1 MYSGVLW
8 IFTTHFFVHD
18 TNRICTLSWRILITL
33 SIRIFFLRK
42 RLTAESSAVGANIG
56 IVSKIIFSSIAIEV
70 SVLIFQE
77 DQIWQ
82 MLILS
87 VEKASLVTIGLLVVN
102 SL

>member
-1 MYSGVLW
+1 MKDTY
-8 IFTTHFFVHD
+8 HFINSH
-18 TNRICTLSWRILITL
+18 
-33 SIRIFFLRK
+33 FFLRK

-56 IVSKIIFSSIAIEV
+56 IVFKIIFSSIAIEV

-102 SL
+102 SLWRNRLNRGKKLNLFIVCYSR

>member
-1 MYSGVLW
+1 M
-8 IFTTHFFVHD
+8 
-18 TNRICTLSWRILITL
+18 
-33 SIRIFFLRK
+33 
-42 RLTAESSAVGANIG
+42 ESSAVGANIG

>member
-1 MYSGVLW
+1 MK
-8 IFTTHFFVHD
+8 D
-18 TNRICTLSWRILITL
+18 TYHIINSNF
-33 SIRIFFLRK
+33 FFLRK

-82 MLILS
+82 MLI
-87 VEKASLVTIGLLVVN
+87 
-102 SL
+102 

>member
-1 MYSGVLW
+1 M
-8 IFTTHFFVHD
+8 
-18 TNRICTLSWRILITL
+18 TLIVSALYHEGYL
-33 SIRIFFLRK
+33 SHYQFAFFFLHK

>member
-1 MYSGVLW
+1 MKDTYHIINS
-8 IFTTHFFVHD
+8 HFF
-18 TNRICTLSWRILITL
+18 
-33 SIRIFFLRK
+33 FKRK

-102 SL
+102 SLWRNRLNGGKKLNLFIVCYRR

>member
-1 MYSGVLW
+1 M
-8 IFTTHFFVHD
+8 
-18 TNRICTLSWRILITL
+18 TLIVSALYHEGYL
-33 SIRIFFLRK
+33 SHYQFAFFFLRK
-42 RLTAESSAVGANIG
+42 RLKITAESSAVGANIG

>member
-1 MYSGVLW
+1 MTDTYHIINS
-8 IFTTHFFVHD
+8 HFFFV
-18 TNRICTLSWRILITL
+18 
-33 SIRIFFLRK
+33 RK
-42 RLTAESSAVGANIG
+42 RLTVESSAVGANIG

-102 SL
+102 SLWRNRHNGGKKLNLFIVCYNR

>member
-1 MYSGVLW
+1 MTLIVSALYHEGYLSHYQ
-8 IFTTHFFVHD
+8 FAFF
-18 TNRICTLSWRILITL
+18 C
-33 SIRIFFLRK
+33 FLRK

-87 VEKASLVTIGLLVVN
+87 VEKASLVTIGPLVVN

>member
-1 MYSGVLW
+1 MKDTYHIINS
-8 IFTTHFFVHD
+8 HF
-18 TNRICTLSWRILITL
+18 
-33 SIRIFFLRK
+33 FFLRK

-82 MLILS
+82 MLISS

-102 SL
+102 SLWRNRLNREKKLNLFIVCYNR

>member
-1 MYSGVLW
+1 M
-8 IFTTHFFVHD
+8 
-18 TNRICTLSWRILITL
+18 TLIVSALYHEGYL
-33 SIRIFFLRK
+33 SHYQFAFFFLRK

-56 IVSKIIFSSIAIEV
+56 IVSKIIFLSIAIEV

>member
-1 MYSGVLW
+1 M
-8 IFTTHFFVHD
+8 
-18 TNRICTLSWRILITL
+18 TLIVSALYHEGYL
-33 SIRIFFLRK
+33 SHYQFKFFFLRK

>member
-1 MYSGVLW
+1 M
-8 IFTTHFFVHD
+8 
-18 TNRICTLSWRILITL
+18 TLIVSALYHEGYL
-33 SIRIFFLRK
+33 SHYQFAFFFLRK

-70 SVLIFQE
+70 SVQ